1 MTVTLTPLGRSP
13 LSLATLSEPSYT
25 LSEQGGFKDATIIAP
40 LADHANMRLATCNID
55 NRHIGHVRSA
65 IGQTLSVQGWQTRLD
80 DIKHGRVYITHAL
93 DAWEDKAE
101 ASATRTIDCGATEA
115 ETLVWTWQEGT
126 AYKANA
132 YTGKVFRIPET
143 QTVTVSFSWA
153 WVGPIANYE
162 VIVYGS
168 GGVITTLTAA
178 SGSASLTVPSTSYVA
193 IHARSTTA
201 RTMVTD
207 ATLTIVNLTVKH
219 ANGAGFA
226 AVIND
231 ICDLAGALVP
241 LRDIDASITHTF
253 DEIVFPAS
261 TSILGMLAEVLQH
274 GDWRAYFEPRLDAGV
289 MKPCLVVAPRPT
301 VPAYQLTEGSG
312 IGSEVVADIDP
323 LTCDPLA
330 SVLRCMYVTSWGVEC
345 YVDVADTDT
354 SHYLVDK
361 GVTKVVAIDTGQT
374 TEAAAIAIGRR
385 WLVDGGRDQ
394 YSGTL
399 VLEGAPNGRMAADYL
414 PGELITLVTTDHGTI
429 TTRITEGTY
438 TGRALATLTLDNA
451 PDFAARIERWGE
463 SHWKASK
470 KPKAHL
476 TDGRAITA
484 ARLRAAKAAAAKAKK
499 VATAKR
505 KRLAAAKKRKAHR

>member
-1 MTVTLTPLGRSP
+1 MTVTLTPLGRYP
-13 LSLATLSEPSYT
+13 LTLATLSEPSYT
-25 LSEQGGFKDATIIAP
+25 LSEQGGFKDATISAT
-40 LADHANMRLATCNID
+40 LADPANLRLATCNID

-93 DAWEDKAE
+93 DAWEDATINV
-101 ASATRTIDCGATEA
+101 TRTIDCGATEA

-126 AYKANA
+126 FYKANA
-132 YTGKVFRIPET
+132 YTGKVFRMPET

-153 WVGPIANYE
+153 WAGPIAAYE
-162 VIVYGS
+162 IYVYGS
-168 GGVITTLTAA
+168 GGIITTLTAA
-178 SGSASLTVPSTSYVA
+178 SGTVSLSVPNTTYIA

-241 LRDIDASITHTF
+241 LRDIDPSITHTF

-274 GDWRAYFEPRLDAGV
+274 GDWRAYFEPRLDAGE

-301 VPAYQLTEGSG
+301 VPAYRLTEGTG

-330 SVLRCMYVTSWGVEC
+330 SVLRCMYTTSWGVES
-345 YVDVADTDT
+345 YVDVPDTDDT
-354 SHYLVDK
+354 HYLVSK
-361 GVTKVVAIDTGQT
+361 GITKVLAIDTGQT

-414 PGELITLVTTDHGTI
+414 PGELITLVTTDQGTI

-438 TGRALATLTLDNA
+438 TGRALAQLTLDNA
-451 PDFAARIERWGE
+451 PDFASRIERWGE
-463 SHWKASK
+463 AHWSASK
-470 KPKAHL
+470 RPKAHL

-484 ARLRAAKAAAAKAKK
+484 ARLRAAKAKKAKAKK
-499 VATAKR
+499 VATSKR
-505 KRLAAAKKRKAHR
+505 KAAAAAKKRKHHR